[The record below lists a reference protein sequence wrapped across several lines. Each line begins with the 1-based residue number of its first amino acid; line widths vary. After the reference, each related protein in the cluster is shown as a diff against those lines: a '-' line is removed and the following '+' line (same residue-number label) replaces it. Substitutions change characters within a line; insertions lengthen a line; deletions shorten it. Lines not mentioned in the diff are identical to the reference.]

1 MEFIGNKYIKGREIM
16 YVIETMSL
24 TKNYGKSRGII
35 DVDLKVKEGEIF
47 GFIGPNGAGK
57 STFIRTL
64 LNFIYPTTGG
74 GYIFEKDIVT
84 DSKTIKESVGY
95 VPGEIKYY
103 GQSYVKD
110 ILEYAK
116 SFRKDANNEQII
128 ELVKLLDIDTNKKIS
143 ELSLGN
149 KKKVAIAQALL
160 GSPKLL
166 ILDEPTSG
174 LDPLM
179 QKILFD
185 ILNSYRENGNT
196 VFLSSHNLIEVGNLC
211 DRVSIIR
218 EGKIIETMEL
228 KSTLSDFGRI
238 IEVQGDIPKEYIEDI
253 STEIYST
260 DENSY
265 KFIFKGD
272 IDKFIKHIS
281 QYKINNLS
289 IRKENLED
297 TFIKYYEGDGE

>member
-1 MEFIGNKYIKGREIM
+1 M
-16 YVIETMSL
+16 YVIETMGL
-24 TKNYGKSRGII
+24 TKYYGKNRGII

-47 GFIGPNGAGK
+47 GFIGPNGSGK
-57 STFIRTL
+57 STLIRTL
-64 LNFIYPTTGG
+64 LNLLYPTSGG
-74 GYIFEKDIVT
+74 GFIFERDIVT
-84 DSKTIKESVGY
+84 DSKTIKESIGY
-95 VPGEIKYY
+95 VPSEIKYY
-103 GQSYVKD
+103 GQSYVKE
-110 ILEYAK
+110 ILEYVK
-116 SFRKDANNEQII
+116 SFKKDATSEQIDR
-128 ELVKLLDIDTNKKIS
+128 LADLLDIDRKKKIS

-160 GSPKLL
+160 GNPKLL

-185 ILNSYRENGNT
+185 ILNDYRKNGNT

-211 DRVSIIR
+211 DRVSIIK

-228 KSTLSDFGRI
+228 ISRLSDFGRI
-238 IEVQGDIPKEYIEDI
+238 IEIEGDFPKEYIEEI
-253 STEIYST
+253 SSEIYSYNEKT
-260 DENSY
+260 Y
-265 KFIFKGD
+265 KFLFKGD
-272 IDKFIKHIS
+272 IDKFVKSIVP
-281 QYKINNLS
+281 YKISNLS

>member
-1 MEFIGNKYIKGREIM
+1 M
-16 YVIETMSL
+16 YVIETMGL
-24 TKNYGKSRGII
+24 TKYYGKNRGII

-47 GFIGPNGAGK
+47 GFIGPNGSGK
-57 STFIRTL
+57 STLIRTL
-64 LNFIYPTTGG
+64 LNLLYPTSGG
-74 GYIFEKDIVT
+74 GFIFERDIVT
-84 DSKTIKESVGY
+84 DSKTIKESIGY
-95 VPGEIKYY
+95 VPSEIKYY
-103 GQSYVKD
+103 GQSYVKE
-110 ILEYAK
+110 ILEYVK
-116 SFRKDANNEQII
+116 SFKKDATSEQIDR
-128 ELVKLLDIDTNKKIS
+128 LVDLLDIDRKKKIS

-160 GSPKLL
+160 GNPKLL

-185 ILNSYRENGNT
+185 ILNDYRKNGNT

-211 DRVSIIR
+211 DRVSIIK

-228 KSTLSDFGRI
+228 ISRLSDFGRI
-238 IEVQGDIPKEYIEDI
+238 IEIEGDFPKEYIEEI
-253 STEIYST
+253 SSEIYSYNEKT
-260 DENSY
+260 Y
-265 KFIFKGD
+265 KFLFKGD
-272 IDKFIKHIS
+272 IDKFVKSIVP
-281 QYKINNLS
+281 YKISNLS

>member
-1 MEFIGNKYIKGREIM
+1 MG
-16 YVIETMSL
+16 L
-24 TKNYGKSRGII
+24 TKYYGKNRGII

-47 GFIGPNGAGK
+47 GFIGPNGSGK
-57 STFIRTL
+57 STLIRTL
-64 LNFIYPTTGG
+64 LNFLYPTSGG
-74 GYIFEKDIVT
+74 GFILEKDIVT
-84 DSKTIKESVGY
+84 DSKTIKESIGY
-95 VPGEIKYY
+95 VPSEIKYY
-103 GQSYVKD
+103 GQSYVKE
-110 ILEYAK
+110 ILEYVK
-116 SFRKDANNEQII
+116 SFKKDATSEQIDR
-128 ELVKLLDIDTNKKIS
+128 LVDLLDIDRKKKIS

-160 GSPKLL
+160 GNPKLL

-185 ILNSYRENGNT
+185 ILNDYRKNGNT

-211 DRVSIIR
+211 DRVSIIK

-228 KSTLSDFGRI
+228 ISRLSDFGRI
-238 IEVQGDIPKEYIEDI
+238 IEIEGDFPKEYIEEI
-253 STEIYST
+253 SSEIYSYNEKT
-260 DENSY
+260 Y
-265 KFIFKGD
+265 KFLFKGD
-272 IDKFIKHIS
+272 IDKFVKSIVP
-281 QYKINNLS
+281 YKISNLS

>member
-1 MEFIGNKYIKGREIM
+1 MF
-16 YVIETMSL
+16 VIETVNL
-24 TKNYGKSRGII
+24 TKSYGKNRGII
-35 DVDLKVKEGEIF
+35 DVNLKVKEAEIF

-74 GYIFEKDIVT
+74 GYILEKDIVT
-84 DSKTIKESVGY
+84 ESEAIKESIGY
-95 VPGEIKYY
+95 VPSEIKYY
-103 GQSYVKD
+103 GQSSVKD

-116 SFRKDANNEQII
+116 SFKKEASNEQIKK
-128 ELVKLLDIDTNKKIS
+128 LVDILDIDMNKKMA

-149 KKKVAIAQALL
+149 KKKIAIAQALL
-160 GSPKLL
+160 GNPKVL

-185 ILNSYRENGNT
+185 ILMDLKGQGKT
-196 VFLSSHNLIEVGNLC
+196 VFLSSHNLVEVGNLC

-218 EGKIIETMEL
+218 EGKIIDTIDL
-228 KSTLSDFGRI
+228 KSRLSDFGRI
-238 IEVQGDIPKEYIEDI
+238 IEVEGNVPKELIEEI
-253 STEIYST
+253 SSQILSSK
-260 DENSY
+260 ENSY
-265 KFIFKGD
+265 RFLYKGN
-272 IDKFIKHIS
+272 IDRFIKSIS
-281 QYKINNLS
+281 HYDIINLS

-297 TFIKYYEGDGE
+297 TFIKYYEGKGE

>member
-1 MEFIGNKYIKGREIM
+1 MH
-16 YVIETMSL
+16 VIETVNL
-24 TKNYGKSRGII
+24 TKSYGKNRGII
-35 DVDLKVKEGEIF
+35 DVNLKIKEGEIF

-57 STFIRTL
+57 STLIRTL
-64 LNFIYPTTGG
+64 LNFIFPTSGK
-74 GYIFEKDIVT
+74 GYVLEKDIVA
-84 DSKTIKESVGY
+84 DSKTIKEYVGY
-95 VPGEIKYY
+95 VPSEIKYY
-103 GQSYVKD
+103 GGSYVKD

-116 SFRKDANNEQII
+116 SFKKDASTNQINYLI
-128 ELVKLLDIDTNKKIS
+128 DLLEIDINKKMY

-185 ILNSYRENGNT
+185 ILVDIREKGNT

-211 DRVSIIR
+211 DSVAIIKEGTIVDNMDLKSKFSEFGSIIEI
-218 EGKIIETMEL
+218 EGN
-228 KSTLSDFGRI
+228 
-238 IEVQGDIPKEYIEDI
+238 IPKDFIDEI
-253 STEIYST
+253 SSEVIST

-265 KFIFKGD
+265 SFIFKGD
-272 IDKFIKHIS
+272 IDKFIKLIAQYEIS
-281 QYKINNLS
+281 NLS

-297 TFIKYYEGDGE
+297 IFIKYY

>member
-1 MEFIGNKYIKGREIM
+1 M
-16 YVIETMSL
+16 YVIETLNL
-24 TKNYGKSRGII
+24 TKSYGKNRGII
-35 DVDLKVKEGEIF
+35 DVNIKVKEGEIF

-57 STFIRTL
+57 STLIRTL

-84 DSKTIKESVGY
+84 DSKIIKESVGY
-95 VPGEIKYY
+95 VPSEIKYY

-116 SFRKDANNEQII
+116 SFKKEANEEQIK
-128 ELVKLLDIDTNKKIS
+128 ELVDLFDIDMNKKMS

-149 KKKVAIAQALL
+149 KKKIAIAQALL
-160 GSPKLL
+160 GNPKLL

-179 QKILFD
+179 QKVLFD
-185 ILNSYRENGNT
+185 TLIDYRQKGNT

-211 DRVSIIR
+211 DRVTIIK
-218 EGKIIETMEL
+218 EGKIIETIDL

-238 IEVQGDIPKEYIEDI
+238 IEIEGDIPKEFIEEI
-253 STEIYST
+253 STEVFSVS
-260 DENSY
+260 DNAY
-265 KFIFKGD
+265 KFLFKGD
-272 IDKFIKHIS
+272 IDKLIKSIA
-281 QYKINNLS
+281 QYEINNLS

-297 TFIKYYEGDGE
+297 TFIKYYEGNGE